1 MQGVE
6 VSEKPIGITS
16 GGQRM
21 LTLLAPQLRTEQGG
35 TLMRAKAVLLTL
47 TAALVMTMG
56 LTGCGNRDNMSTK
69 SVRQHNMN
77 YGKDGVRPL
86 GTDNR
91 FNANRYNTNFSGDG
105 LRSYNMN
112 EFGPDGYSRGN
123 IYDGGYR
130 TNNFSNG
137 TYHNY
142 GFNSGRYGT
151 HSANKLEMNQKLANK
166 IASIKGVKSAHVMKT
181 NNNNAYVAV
190 VTDHTSKGVHSKSV
204 KPGHGTRPYSA
215 GTDRTY
221 FGSYD
226 GTSNVNDNISGD
238 LKAHISNAVKKED
251 PSCNNVYVSANPDFV
266 NRMNEYSKQVGA
278 GHPIAG
284 FANEFSEMVYRLF
297 PTNVTNQSYNHP
309 SRLHNMAPGTG
320 TR

>member
-1 MQGVE
+1 
-6 VSEKPIGITS
+6 
-16 GGQRM
+16 
-21 LTLLAPQLRTEQGG
+21 
-35 TLMRAKAVLLTL
+35 MRAKAVLLTL

-77 YGKDGVRPL
+77 YGNDGVRPL
-86 GTDNR
+86 GTDHR
-91 FNANRYNTNFSGDG
+91 YNANRYNTNFSGDG

-112 EFGPDGYSRGN
+112 QFSPDGYTRGYG
-123 IYDGGYR
+123 YDGGYR
-130 TNNFSNG
+130 TNNFNNG
-137 TYHNY
+137 TYGQY
-142 GFNSGRYGT
+142 GTYGYNGSYGNNGTYGNNAYGGRYGT
-151 HSANKLEMNQKLANK
+151 HSANKLEMNQKLAKK
-166 IASIKGVKSAHVMKT
+166 IASIKGVKSAHVMMT

-204 KPGHGTRPYSA
+204 KPGHGPRPYSA
-215 GTDRTY
+215 GSL
-221 FGSYD
+221 GSYD

-238 LKAHISNAVKKED
+238 LKAHIANAVKKED

-309 SRLHNMAPGTG
+309 TRLHNMAPGTG
-320 TR
+320 TTGTR